1 MKLIVSRSAAAD
13 FERLYEFLAAD
24 YAAAAK
30 RALSAL
36 SAAIDSLAVF
46 PERGRPQESGG
57 LRELI
62 VPFGRSSYVV
72 RYLHDML
79 REEVIIIR
87 LWHGREARE

>member
-13 FERLYEFLAAD
+13 FERLYEFIAAEN
-24 YAAAAK
+24 AAAAT
-30 RALSAL
+30 RAVSVL
-36 SAAIDSLAVF
+36 SAAIDSLAMF
-46 PERGRPQESGG
+46 PERGRPQESSG

-72 RYLHDML
+72 RYLRDTL

-87 LWHGREARE
+87 PWHVREARE